1 VQEAD
6 RPVPQV
12 VRAEDRDGR
21 RAARLADRGSERAPW
36 RGAHNGCRRLA
47 RRGAGVR
54 GREGAG
60 GVPDCEGA
68 VTTFEMRSS
77 SGEYGSILR
86 DAGMIEV
93 DGSTYG
99 RVVYQLVRCAGCGR
113 AGLATIYDNGMV
125 AAGRLA
131 KFYPLSLDVAPLPAE
146 VPPAV
151 AAEYRE
157 AEVCASAGAWRG
169 ASALLRSALEKA
181 LAANGYSKGVLAA
194 RIDEAA
200 ADGVITAARQRRAHD
215 EVRSLG
221 NDILHEEWRPVS
233 GEEYRVAHHYVLR
246 ILEDFYDQ
254 RAEVEKLLH
263 EKKRLP
269 EAQPVE
275 TE

>member
-1 VQEAD
+1 M
-6 RPVPQV
+6 PQV

-36 RGAHNGCRRLA
+36 RGAHNGCRSSLA
-47 RRGAGVR
+47 AEPEFLGGNVR
-54 GREGAG
+54 AAC
-60 GVPDCEGA
+60 PDCEGA

-113 AGLATIYDNGMV
+113 AGLARIYDNGMV

-131 KFYPLSLDVAPLPAE
+131 EFYPLSLDVAPLRAE

-169 ASALLRSALEKA
+169 ASALLRSALEKSTCGERLASSPLPDSAA
-181 LAANGYSKGVLAA
+181 LTMKFAASV
-194 RIDEAA
+194 
-200 ADGVITAARQRRAHD
+200 TTSFT
-215 EVRSLG
+215 RSG
-221 NDILHEEWRPVS
+221 GP
-233 GEEYRVAHHYVLR
+233 
-246 ILEDFYDQ
+246 
-254 RAEVEKLLH
+254 
-263 EKKRLP
+263 
-269 EAQPVE
+269 
-275 TE
+275 